1 MCLATCDYVVELV
14 VAEELIRSNLRVT
27 RRIIPLGA
35 VVGVVEHCVMLHILV
50 FIQNLALKQAILVF
64 FKVSATCSL
73 RHLLFFGCG
82 CELGVGNCVVIDFRL
97 SDLLYFG
104 VAESRGV
111 FSLVEVQSWDELGCR
126 GFN

>member
-1 MCLATCDYVVELV
+1 MLEFNLHIDQVVLHFLTYLCCQSIRVCLATCDYVVELV

-64 FKVSATCSL
+64 FKVSATNSL
-73 RHLLFFGCG
+73 M
-82 CELGVGNCVVIDFRL
+82 
-97 SDLLYFG
+97 
-104 VAESRGV
+104 
-111 FSLVEVQSWDELGCR
+111 
-126 GFN
+126 